1 MAARPSTA
9 RSEISSAISEDG
21 YVSRP
26 QSGAPLPALPNPPAS
41 QHGYAHLRGITQP
54 TNRSMRSNASPAV
67 PAAPSSTTGSSRP
80 QSPVSQGSR
89 THVPSLTAQG
99 FFKPM
104 SSQRLQA
111 QRLRRPPG
119 SRTMQNP
126 APIPD
131 GDGDEDARSV
141 ASSRQGPF
149 HAMPRSHRPA
159 PSITTE
165 YTQSEA
171 PDTPDAASPDFASHH
186 EADTQLV
193 NGATAQ
199 KPRRP
204 SRLNIATT
212 NKAGEAPQKSPLSF
226 RSGLSLGSKHRLEAG
241 HQQLSSNV
249 TSPAYPPD
257 SNAEVAKKSALGK
270 NYEYFEGNTIFWL
283 GGRLQNARDR
293 PINIATGVL
302 LVLPAVLFFVYSAPW
317 LWHHVSPAVPVIFA
331 YLFFICLSSF
341 LHASLVD
348 PGVFPR
354 NIHPFPPEENSD
366 PLALGPPTNDWVMV
380 RLATS
385 QTAAM
390 DVPVKYCK
398 TCNIW
403 RPPRC
408 YHCRVCDN
416 CVETLDHHCVWLNN
430 CVGRR
435 NYRYFFAFV
444 TSATLLGLYLAF
456 ASLGHVL
463 AYHRQR
469 NVSLG
474 TAIDR
479 NRVPFAMFIYG
490 LLGFAYPFAL
500 WVYHLLLVGKGETT
514 REYLASRRFPK
525 AERHRP
531 FTQGNFIKNWITVLA
546 RPKPPTYLH
555 FKKKYEEGDQRFGAR
570 RGDRQAKLTAEAK
583 NGEMEMKPVQG
594 SQKTFEGPTARTFS
608 KQEAR

>member
-21 YVSRP
+21 YNSRP
-26 QSGAPLPALPNPPAS
+26 QSGVTPLPTLPNPPAS
-41 QHGYAHLRGITQP
+41 QHGYAHLRGIAQP
-54 TNRSMRSNASPAV
+54 TNRSVKSNPA
-67 PAAPSSTTGSSRP
+67 PPSSTASSSRP
-80 QSPVSQGSR
+80 QSPVSQTSR

-111 QRLRRPPG
+111 QRLRRPLG
-119 SRTMQNP
+119 ARTMQPP

-131 GDGDEDARSV
+131 GDADDDARSM

-171 PDTPDAASPDFASHH
+171 PETVDAPFQDYASQN
-186 EADTQLV
+186 EGETQLV
-193 NGATAQ
+193 GSNGQ
-199 KPRRP
+199 KSHRP
-204 SRLNIATT
+204 SRLNITST
-212 NKAGEAPQKSPLSF
+212 HKAGDPPQKSPLSF
-226 RSGLSLGSKHRLEAG
+226 RSGLSLASKHRLEPG
-241 HQQLSSNV
+241 HQQLSSNA
-249 TSPAYPPD
+249 TSPRYPPN
-257 SNAEVAKKSALGK
+257 SNAEVAIKSALGK
-270 NYEYFEGNTIFWL
+270 NYEYFEGNTVFWW

-293 PINIATGVL
+293 PINVATGIFL
-302 LVLPAVLFFVYSAPW
+302 ILPAVLFFVYSAPW
-317 LWHHVSPAVPVIFA
+317 LWHHVSPAIPIVFA
-331 YLFFICLSSF
+331 YLFFVCLSSF
-341 LHASLVD
+341 VHASVVD
-348 PGVFPR
+348 PGIFPR
-354 NIHPFPPEENSD
+354 NIHPFPPEDNND

-385 QTAAM
+385 RTAAM

-416 CVETLDHHCVWLNN
+416 CVETLDHHCVWINN

-444 TSATLLGLYLAF
+444 STGTILGLFLAF
-456 ASLGHVL
+456 ASLGQVL
-463 AYHRQR
+463 AYRDQR
-469 NVSLG
+469 HVSLS
-474 TAIDR
+474 TSINR

-490 LLGFAYPFAL
+490 LLAFPYPLSL

-531 FTQGNFIKNWITVLA
+531 FTQGNFIKNWISVLA
-546 RPKPPTYLH
+546 RPKPPTYLR
-555 FKKKYEEGDQRFGAR
+555 FKKQYEEGDQRFGTR
-570 RGDRQAKLTAEAK
+570 RGERQAQLAADTQ
-583 NGEMEMKPVQG
+583 NGGMEMKPVQG
-594 SQKTFEGPTARTFS
+594 AAKPFEGPTAGKTLP
-608 KQEAR
+608 KKEAR

>member
-111 QRLRRPPG
+111 QRLRRPLG
-119 SRTMQNP
+119 SRAMQNP
-126 APIPD
+126 TPIPD

-293 PINIATGVL
+293 PINIATGVF

-317 LWHHVSPAVPVIFA
+317 LWHHVSPAVP
-331 YLFFICLSSF
+331 
-341 LHASLVD
+341 
-348 PGVFPR
+348 VFPR

-570 RGDRQAKLTAEAK
+570 KGDRQAKLTAEAK

>member
-1 MAARPSTA
+1 MAVRPSTA

-21 YVSRP
+21 YGSRP
-26 QSGAPLPALPNPPAS
+26 QSGVPLPALPNPPPS

-54 TNRSMRSNASPAV
+54 TNRSIRSNPSPGA
-67 PAAPSSTTGSSRP
+67 PAAPSSTAGSSRP

-111 QRLRRPPG
+111 QRLRRPLG
-119 SRTMQNP
+119 ARTMQPP

-131 GDGDEDARSV
+131 GDVDEDARSV

-171 PDTPDAASPDFASHH
+171 PDTADAASPDFASQHDG
-186 EADTQLV
+186 DTHLV
-193 NGATAQ
+193 NGANSQ

-212 NKAGEAPQKSPLSF
+212 LKAGEAPLKSPLSF
-226 RSGLSLGSKHRLEAG
+226 RSGLSLASKHRLESG
-241 HQQLSSNV
+241 HLPLSSNA

-257 SNAEVAKKSALGK
+257 SNTEVAVKSALGK

-283 GGRLQNARDR
+283 GGRVQNARDR
-293 PINIATGVL
+293 PINIATGIF
-302 LVLPAVLFFVYSAPW
+302 LVLPAILFFVYSASW
-317 LWHHVSPAVPVIFA
+317 LWHHVSPAVPIIFA

-354 NIHPFPPEENSD
+354 NIHPFPPEDNQD

-435 NYRYFFAFV
+435 NYRYFFTFV
-444 TSATLLGLYLAF
+444 STATFLGLYLAF
-456 ASLGHVL
+456 ASLGHVI
-463 AYHRQR
+463 AYRDQR
-469 NVSLG
+469 HVSFG

-500 WVYHLLLVGKGETT
+500 WMYHLLLVGKGETT

-531 FTQGNFIKNWITVLA
+531 FTQGNFIKNWISVLA

-555 FKKKYEEGDQRFGAR
+555 FKKRYEEGDQRFGIR
-570 RGDRQAKLTAEAK
+570 RGDRQGKLGNQVQ

-594 SQKTFEGPTARTFS
+594 SQKTFEGPAGRNLPKKET
-608 KQEAR
+608 K